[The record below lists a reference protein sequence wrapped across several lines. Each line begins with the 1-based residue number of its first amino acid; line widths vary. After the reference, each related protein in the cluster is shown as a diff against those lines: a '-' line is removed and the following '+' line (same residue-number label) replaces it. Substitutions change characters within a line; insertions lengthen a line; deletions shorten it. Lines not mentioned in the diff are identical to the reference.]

1 MKLRTLKERE
11 LIAGIRKD
19 FFSAHPDLLLG
30 IGDDAAVIKGG
41 KKSLI
46 LTKDLLVED
55 YHFLLPHHPPFL
67 LGRKS
72 LNVNVS
78 DISAMGGVPLY
89 TLLGLGLSS
98 RISPAWVE
106 DFFSGLRSAAHEQKI
121 LLIGGDISQAKKVF
135 ISLTLIGEGKNPV
148 RRDGAKPNHLL
159 FVSGTLGDS
168 RQGLLLMKKGV
179 KLGASREGDFVL
191 KAFFDPVPQVSLGK
205 ELSRLRAASSM
216 IDISDG
222 LSVDVTH
229 LCEESRCG
237 AEIYLERLPLSPAL
251 RSLQKRPYECAL
263 HGGEDYQL
271 LFTVPAEKK
280 QSVLKLQRT
289 HKLTEIGQMVNR
301 KGVFVVDRMGKRT
314 ELKVKGYQHFNKE

>member
-1 MKLRTLKERE
+1 MKLRALKERD
-11 LIAGIRKD
+11 LIAEIRKD
-19 FFSAHPDLLLG
+19 FFSEHPDLLLG
-30 IGDDAAVIKGG
+30 IGDDAAVIKRGN
-41 KKSLI
+41 KSLI

-55 YHFLLPHHPPFL
+55 YHFLVPHYPPFL

-78 DISAMGGVPLY
+78 DIAAMGGMPLY
-89 TLLGLGLSS
+89 ALLGLGLSS

-106 DFFSGLRSAAHEQKI
+106 DFFSGLRSAANEEGI

-148 RRDGAKPNHLL
+148 RRDGAKPGHHL

-168 RQGLLLMKKGV
+168 RQGLLLMKRGV
-179 KLGASREGDFVL
+179 KLGGSQAQDFAL
-191 KAFFDPVPQVSLGK
+191 KAFFDPAPQVSLGK

-222 LSVDVTH
+222 LSVDVSH

-237 AEIYLERLPLSPAL
+237 AEICLERLPLSPAL
-251 RSLQKRPYECAL
+251 RSLQKRPYECAM

-271 LFTVPAEKK
+271 LFTVPPEKK
-280 QSVLKLQRT
+280 QSVLKLQKT
-289 HKLTEIGQMVNR
+289 YKLTEIGQMVSR
-301 KGVFVVDRMGKRT
+301 KGVFVVSRGGKKT